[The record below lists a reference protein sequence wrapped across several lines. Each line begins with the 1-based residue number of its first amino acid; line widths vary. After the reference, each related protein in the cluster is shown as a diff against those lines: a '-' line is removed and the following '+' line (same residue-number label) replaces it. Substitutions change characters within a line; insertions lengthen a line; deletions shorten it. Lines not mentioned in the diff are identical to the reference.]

1 MMDTMTEYRKRF
13 ESRLGGLRDA
23 LAELDV
29 TDPDFD
35 QLVAHARNPMGARK
49 AADRLLW
56 LARRLDPEVAALEKV
71 YASDRAAD
79 AE

>member
-1 MMDTMTEYRKRF
+1 
-13 ESRLGGLRDA
+13 
-23 LAELDV
+23 
-29 TDPDFD
+29 
-35 QLVAHARNPMGARK
+35 MGARK